1 MSRDRETERGRTM
14 IKADRGEW
22 VAGYVTE
29 GGVDD
34 EEWAE
39 IATEWKPVIAW
50 DDEGFALV
58 VDGSAG
64 RLVRAGNLKPR
75 SGEASESV
83 GEFSGV
89 RHRSE
94 LGGVEDEA

>member
-1 MSRDRETERGRTM
+1 M

-39 IATEWKPVIAW
+39 MATEWKPVLAW
-50 DDEGFALV
+50 DDEGYALV

-64 RLVRAGNLKPR
+64 RLVRAGDLKAR
-75 SGEASESV
+75 SSEASESV
-83 GEFSGV
+83 AQFSGV

-94 LGGVEDEA
+94 LDGVGDEA